1 MLLIQRIF
9 NFDISQDMRKA
20 FVLFFFFIKQPN
32 SRAGRM
38 WHLATHGFEAAQVA
52 SKNELAKNRIG
63 QRRHDWRFDCPAAY
77 AEIHIEKRSL
87 VLMSH

>member
-1 MLLIQRIF
+1 
-9 NFDISQDMRKA
+9 
-20 FVLFFFFIKQPN
+20 
-32 SRAGRM
+32 M

-77 AEIHIEKRSL
+77 AEIHIEKRSQNTSFNEPFQVQQFCDVENKIL
-87 VLMSH
+87 SFKTTVYFGQLL